1 MGDALTYL
9 KVIKEELKDTPE
21 KYGQFL
27 EVIKAF
33 EAQRSI
39 TLFIK
44 TVILI
49 SVYFLSFFLN

>member
-44 TVILI
+44 TVIMI
-49 SVYFLSFFLN
+49 TV